1 MSSKLTPIMFYRH
14 RLPIRLRVECQLGFK
29 QAKYL
34 MKIALVSSF
43 EKTRERKGGY
53 WEEHGYEWYAGI

>member
-1 MSSKLTPIMFYRH
+1 MFYRH